1 MRPNLFHGILVV
13 IVAGAG
19 LFLLKHAV
27 EEKQEH
33 LAALKS
39 RYLEDQKAVRVL
51 EAEWAYLNSPEYL
64 QGLAER
70 YLGLGTTAAAHVVSS
85 ARVIPA
91 RDEPPAPVTFASSE
105 GLSDEPLGGV
115 PFQAAGPGGAD
126 EP

>member
-1 MRPNLFHGILVV
+1 MRPNLFHGILAV

-27 EEKQEH
+27 EAKQEH

-64 QGLAER
+64 QALAER
-70 YLGLGTTAAAHVVSS
+70 YLGLDTTAATHVVSS
-85 ARVIPA
+85 TRMIPA
-91 RDEPPAPVTFASSE
+91 RTEPPAPVTFALSE
-105 GLSDEPLGGV
+105 GVADDRLAGIA
-115 PFQAAGPGGAD
+115 FQAAGPGGAD